1 MIKKRRKAMYNT
13 EGKKYYYQI
22 VSNGYCIAEIF
33 GDTKYPNMGEPCDP
47 SHTLFD
53 EDHYVYNL
61 YLGADRRSVTSGSG
75 SPWSLPQTMVGKMHY
90 FMYYHDHDVF
100 YLIRPT
106 NPPSKKSLTQ
116 EVNEIYDWIIAMRP
130 MFCGIRPRYKSTT
143 PRETVD
149 FKIYKVKGS
158 DKISDTAISI
168 ITENGNELLI
178 NRVQSYWATAQADID
193 NGTFGKHQI
202 TITTECVPEI
212 EYVKERFW

>member
-1 MIKKRRKAMYNT
+1 MYNT

-22 VSNGYCIAEIF
+22 VSNGYCVAEMLEDV
-33 GDTKYPNMGEPCDP
+33 GYYGEPCNP
-47 SHTLFD
+47 HFKLFD
-53 EDHYVYNL
+53 ENHCVYDL
-61 YLGADRRSVTSGSG
+61 FLGVDGGVTSGA
-75 SPWSLPQTMVGKMHY
+75 PWSMPKTVVGKMHY

-106 NPPSKKSLTQ
+106 HPPSKKSLTDK
-116 EVNEIYDWIIAMRP
+116 VNEIYEWIIAMRP
-130 MFCGIRPRYKSTT
+130 MFCGIRPRYKSGT
-143 PRETVD
+143 PRETVN

-158 DKISDTAISI
+158 DKISDTAISV

-202 TITTECVPEI
+202 TIITECVPEI
-212 EYVKERFW
+212 EYVDEKFW